1 MRLGQSS
8 SVQMATSSPQQ
19 HRTLQKLNS
28 WETPSSKN
36 INNAAAAGTS
46 RGVSLDG
53 IVTEYLM
60 NQHAL
65 CKNPMV
71 TCPQFDLFHPHKCPD
86 ARSKNTAPTNFT
98 ARMERRAIFLP
109 HGGLYGIHLRRNQF
123 LYLLHA
129 ELFQAKVDFIPQMNV
144 PPVLCYLLK
153 LMSRYFTSAISE
165 QFETMYCF

>member
-1 MRLGQSS
+1 MRPGQSS
-8 SVQMATSSPQQ
+8 STQMATSSPQQ
-19 HRTLQKLNS
+19 HRTLQKLSS
-28 WETPSSKN
+28 WETPSSK
-36 INNAAAAGTS
+36 NNAAAAGTS

-98 ARMERRAIFLP
+98 ARMQRRAIHPP
-109 HGGLYGIHLRRNQF
+109 HGGLCGKIFLRNRSKYQ
-123 LYLLHA
+123 LA
-129 ELFQAKVDFIPQMNV
+129 
-144 PPVLCYLLK
+144 LK
-153 LMSRYFTSAISE
+153 AFWVM
-165 QFETMYCF
+165 